1 MISKIIAWIKEF
13 FRKKPKKQ
21 SELEQ
26 IVEDH
31 EKKLKEIADEELD
44 LDGINDYFN
53 E

>member
-21 SELEQ
+21 NELEK

-31 EKKLKEIADEELD
+31 EKKLKEIEDEKLD
-44 LDGINDYFN
+44 LDDINDYFN